1 MRKNKLYNR
10 IVKKYRK
17 KLMKQV
23 KQSTPFDYDGLY
35 LFVTFLRYML
45 EYYVTKDNVHAL
57 EIEGHDRVEMLSKAL
72 NEFDS
77 WRNCDTDYYDELLNR
92 SESMLDEDVIDLLL
106 ENERKKEQHWNNF
119 WTIIKDEF
127 LYWWD

>member
-57 EIEGHDRVEMLSKAL
+57 DIEGHDRVEMLSKAL

-106 ENERKKEQHWNNF
+106 ENEKERA
-119 WTIIKDEF
+119 TLE
-127 LYWWD
+127 

>member
-1 MRKNKLYNR
+1 
-10 IVKKYRK
+10 
-17 KLMKQV
+17 MKQV

-57 EIEGHDRVEMLSKAL
+57 EIEGHDRVEMLSKTL

-77 WRNCDTDYYDELLNR
+77 WRNCDTDYYDELINR
-92 SESMLDEDVIDLLL
+92 SGSILDDDVVELIL
-106 ENERKKEQHWNNF
+106 ENDKKKEQHWNNF

>member
-1 MRKNKLYNR
+1 MKEVLDLRKNKLYNR

-17 KLMKQV
+17 MLMKQV

-57 EIEGHDRVEMLSKAL
+57 EIEGHNRVEMLSKAL
-72 NEFDS
+72 KEFELWQDDDIYYNNDS
-77 WRNCDTDYYDELLNR
+77 IYSYDASSSISQEMII
-92 SESMLDEDVIDLLL
+92 EHE
-106 ENERKKEQHWNNF
+106 KEKEKH
-119 WTIIKDEF
+119 
-127 LYWWD
+127 